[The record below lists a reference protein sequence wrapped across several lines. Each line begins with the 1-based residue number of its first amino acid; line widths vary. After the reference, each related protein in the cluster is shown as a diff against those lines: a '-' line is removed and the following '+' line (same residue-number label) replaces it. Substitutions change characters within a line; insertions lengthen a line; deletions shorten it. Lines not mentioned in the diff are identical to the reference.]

1 MYSISYNKHNI
12 RHKCIKIQIILSIIF
27 NIDGSKEAEQDEQDD
42 DAKESERRKFPY
54 NIINILC
61 KQYANFSRSIMDS
74 IFRILLA
81 KFQYHISLFLSFS
94 FSPPRCSENDNP

>member
-27 NIDGSKEAEQDEQDD
+27 NIDGSKGTEQDD
-42 DAKESERRKFPY
+42 DAKENGIRKFSY

-81 KFQYHISLFLSFS
+81 KFQYHISLF
-94 FSPPRCSENDNP
+94 